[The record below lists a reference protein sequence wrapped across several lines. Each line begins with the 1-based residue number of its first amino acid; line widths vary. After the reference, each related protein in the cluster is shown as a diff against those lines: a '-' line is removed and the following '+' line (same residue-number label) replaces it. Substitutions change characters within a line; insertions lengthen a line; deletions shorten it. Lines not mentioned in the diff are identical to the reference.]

1 MAPTAVDY
9 MEGGSILDDMKP
21 AAKLETNVQ
30 TVKKSGA
37 NQEEEITQNVNYNTQ
52 PHRLVYYFI
61 IYYAVRIMPE

>member
-1 MAPTAVDY
+1 MFYSHHFADQQLLDDMAAAPTAVDY

-37 NQEEEITQNVNYNTQ
+37 NQEEGGGC
-52 PHRLVYYFI
+52 
-61 IYYAVRIMPE
+61 